1 MQMIFMIIIII
12 TIIIYFILDVPFT
25 TLLYSIAVSVLLVMT
40 AAPLGMLLGVMNPV
54 VSKKNPAV
62 RLDTAANVI
71 ISVTI
76 FALIFLMG
84 YMTQFTVGF
93 DGEKYVL
100 KDGTMLMVIGA
111 LIVLSI
117 LSYVILLKRVG
128 LTYDKGY
135 NITYKD

>member
-1 MQMIFMIIIII
+1 LAVHDGVFGIVGK
-12 TIIIYFILDVPFT
+12 DGS
-25 TLLYSIAVSVLLVMT
+25 TL
-40 AAPLGMLLGVMNPV
+40 GKPV
-54 VSKKNPAV
+54 GGNDPVGIEENPAV
-62 RLDTAANVI
+62 RTGYCGQVNYSIPVFGPNI
-71 ISVTI
+71 
-76 FALIFLMG
+76 LMG